1 MRTFKEILQSVRDQ
15 LNVSNLDTSEGSY
28 TDTLIRAVCMEIAS
42 DYFDHESLIPI
53 AFVDE
58 TSGLYIDRR
67 CAEYGITR
75 KPGTKAVATV
85 TFAGSDGTVVP
96 AGTAVQTAQGLVF
109 MTDAAVTVAD
119 GIATAAVTAEAV
131 GASYNVEAGA
141 ITTLQN
147 SVGVTV
153 QSSTEAVG
161 GTDMESDEALV
172 QRLYARWQT
181 PATSGNAYHYEQWAL
196 EVEGIG
202 GAKVFPTWDGAGT
215 VKVVILDSNMEPP
228 TQEQV
233 AAVAAHIEDERP
245 ICVDVT
251 VEAAEQVSLTV
262 AATVVLDGSVPKADV
277 QTQFEQ
283 LLDQY
288 CKDLAFAENT
298 VVYNRIAYMLLSID
312 GVEDFTAL
320 TINGGESNIQLDD
333 NEVPVL
339 GEVTVT

>member
-1 MRTFKEILQSVRDQ
+1 MKTFEEILQSVRDR
-15 LNVSNLDTSEGSY
+15 LAVSNLDTSEGSY
-28 TDTLIRAVCMEIAS
+28 TDTLIRAVVMEIAS
-42 DYFDHESLIPI
+42 DYFDHDALIPI

-58 TSGLYIDRR
+58 TSGIYIDRR

-75 KPGTKAVATV
+75 KPGTKATATV

-109 MTDAAVTVAD
+109 VTDVAVTVAD
-119 GIATAAVTAEAV
+119 GIAAAAVTAEAV
-131 GASYNVEAGA
+131 GAAYNVEDGD

-202 GAKVFPTWDGAGT
+202 GAKVFPAWNGGGT
-215 VKVVILDSNMEPP
+215 VKVVVLDSNMEPP
-228 TQEQV
+228 TPEQV
-233 AAVAAHIEDERP
+233 EAVAAHIEAERP

-262 AATVVLDGSVPKADV
+262 AATVVLDGSVAAEDV
-277 QTQFEQ
+277 RTQFEQ
-283 LLDQY
+283 LLDEY
-288 CKDLAFAENT
+288 CKDLSFSQDT

-320 TINGGESNIQLDD
+320 TVNGGESNIVLED
-333 NEVPVL
+333 NQVPVL